1 MDEISKNTPTIQ
13 TERLILR
20 RFTEDDAEALLLILS
35 DKEVN
40 TYLPMFLLKD
50 LQEAKDYLK
59 SKYLDKYKESSGYH
73 YAICLCTDPKP
84 IGYIQISDGDS
95 HDLGYGLRKE
105 YWHKGIVTEAA
116 QALIDEVRGKLPYL
130 TATHDVNNPRS
141 GNIMEKIGMT
151 YRYSYH
157 EQWQPKNILVTFRM
171 YQINLDGQQD
181 RVYLEYWDKY
191 SHFVE
196 DKI

>member
-1 MDEISKNTPTIQ
+1 MNEISKNTPTIQ

-20 RFTEDDAEALLLILS
+20 RFTEDDAEALYQILS

-40 TYLPMFLLKD
+40 TYLPMFPLKE
-50 LQEAKDYLK
+50 LQEAKEYLK
-59 SKYLDKYKESSGYH
+59 SKYLDKYKELTGYH
-73 YAICLCTDPKP
+73 YAICLRTDPKP

-105 YWHKGIVTEAA
+105 YWHKGIVSEAA
-116 QALIDEVRGKLPYL
+116 QALIDEVKGKIPYL
-130 TATHDVNNPRS
+130 TATHDVDNPRS
-141 GNIMEKIGMT
+141 GKVMEKIGMT

>member
-1 MDEISKNTPTIQ
+1 MNEMNKNTPTIQ

-20 RFTEDDAEALLLILS
+20 RFTEDDAEALYQILS
-35 DKEVN
+35 DEEVN

-50 LQEAKDYLK
+50 LGEAKDYLK
-59 SKYLDKYKESSGYH
+59 SKYLDKYQELTGYH
-73 YAICLCTDPKP
+73 YAICLRTDPNP
-84 IGYIQISDGDS
+84 IGYIQISDSDS

-105 YWHKGIVTEAA
+105 YWYKGIVSEAA

-141 GNIMEKIGMT
+141 GKVMEKIGMK
-151 YRYSYH
+151 YQYSYH
-157 EQWQPKNILVTFRM
+157 EQWQPKDILVTFRM

-181 RVYLEYWDKY
+181 RVYREYWDKY

-196 DKI
+196 D

>member
-1 MDEISKNTPTIQ
+1 MNEINKNTPTIQ

-20 RFTEDDAEALLLILS
+20 RFTEDDAEALYQILS
-35 DKEVN
+35 DEEVN
-40 TYLPMFLLKD
+40 TYLPMFPLKD
-50 LQEAKDYLK
+50 LGEAKEYLK
-59 SKYLDKYKESSGYH
+59 SKYLDKYQELTGYH
-73 YAICLCTDPKP
+73 YAICLRTDSKP

-95 HDLGYGLRKE
+95 HELGYGLRKE
-105 YWHKGIVTEAA
+105 YWHKGIVSEAA

-141 GNIMEKIGMT
+141 GKVMEKIGMK
-151 YRYSYH
+151 YQYSYH
-157 EQWQPKNILVTFRM
+157 EQCQPKDILVTFRM

-181 RVYLEYWDKY
+181 RVYREYWDKY

-196 DKI
+196 D